1 MGRFELETFFG
12 NDQVVLT
19 GGPLKIGTDVLGFDD
34 FEFTSLAGF
43 EEGTY
48 KLFDGDTAIVG
59 TLDAA
64 NLSGVLAPGFTGI
77 LGFGDNGN
85 DLLLT
90 VVPEPGSATMLL
102 AGVASLLGLSRF
114 RRRSA

>member
-1 MGRFELETFFG
+1 
-12 NDQVVLT
+12 
-19 GGPLKIGTDVLGFDD
+19 LKIGTDVLGFDD
-34 FEFTSLAGF
+34 FEFTSLDGF

-59 TLDAA
+59 TLDAV
-64 NLSGVLAPGFTGI
+64 NLSGILAPGLTGT
-77 LGFGDNGN
+77 LGFGDNGT

-90 VVPEPGSATMLL
+90 VVPEPGSATLLL
-102 AGVASLLGLSRF
+102 ASFISLLGLSRF